1 MVSEKISGTELRPE
15 GHYLNAQYEKT
26 HSDLYV
32 QAARDAGLSVS
43 VVAEGNV
50 FDSERNISVSKE
62 FVGVKV
68 WISSPED
75 ANKYWAAYNKL
86 KSEQS

>member
-1 MVSEKISGTELRPE
+1 
-15 GHYLNAQYEKT
+15 
-26 HSDLYV
+26 
-32 QAARDAGLSVS
+32 
-43 VVAEGNV
+43 
-50 FDSERNISVSKE
+50 VSKE